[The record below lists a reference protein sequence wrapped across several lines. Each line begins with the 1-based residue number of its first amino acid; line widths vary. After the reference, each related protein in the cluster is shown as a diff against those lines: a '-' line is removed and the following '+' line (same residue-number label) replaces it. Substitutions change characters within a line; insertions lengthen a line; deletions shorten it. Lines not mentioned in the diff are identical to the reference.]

1 MDVAELSGEQSK
13 RIYRLGRII
22 YVEKILATIG
32 AILMTLSVY
41 VQWPYAVTIALAV
54 LVIVLVFLPSGK
66 K

>member
-1 MDVAELSGEQSK
+1 MWK
-13 RIYRLGRII
+13 
-22 YVEKILATIG
+22 KILATIG
-32 AILMTLSVY
+32 VILMALSVY